1 MRNSFLEL
9 RAKLII
15 RIAGIAAFVMI
26 LSFCFRGTSI
36 HISSGWN
43 VRIPAMRGRILDTN
57 GRFCAVDE
65 ISYVA
70 YLDVRFLKSQYSD
83 RLSPQLS
90 ILLKNFNLSL
100 TADQILKGSANFV
113 KLAQEKDR
121 DSIISR
127 IPTSLM
133 PYVSI
138 QMTAN
143 RKQVKEY
150 GLDKILGKVIDN
162 HGVGG
167 IEEKLED
174 VLSKKSDGKLLLK
187 YHGFVTLSPKI
198 EKIVKPIDGQDVK
211 LTLDIDIQRICYEEI
226 QKAVEQN
233 KALAGGVIIMET
245 KTGKI
250 RAMVTTRDWNDIVM
264 GYFEPGSAIKPIVY
278 SIALENNIIKL
289 DDSFDCPGSIKPVPE
304 LDITVR
310 DLEAHG
316 KVDVRKALVVSCNT
330 ATILI
335 AEKIKNQ
342 IGIYQ
347 YYDWLKKF
355 GLGEKT
361 DVEIAGE
368 ILGVL
373 RKPEQWSK
381 IDFAMISIGH
391 GIGTPALQFLAAF
404 NTIANRGEYV
414 FPRIV
419 DSNETR
425 RKRVISEKTADEI
438 SKILRKV
445 VEEGTGIRAQVP
457 GMNVAGKT
465 GTAQKIA
472 SGEGKYFSIF
482 VGFFPYE
489 DPKYTMLVYIDE
501 PSTDK
506 YLAGEVAAPVF
517 SSIVKKLNAL
527 SKEHPISYPKGIIP
541 DLTGMSLRDA
551 LIILN
556 DIGVKDI
563 QVKGSGV
570 VVKQYPEPGATDLSK
585 ILLVLQ

>member
-9 RAKLII
+9 RTKLII
-15 RIAGIAAFVMI
+15 RIAGIAAAVMI
-26 LSFCFRGTSI
+26 LAFCFRGTSAGV
-36 HISSGWN
+36 SSNWS
-43 VRIPAMRGRILDTN
+43 VRIPAMRGKILDTN

-90 ILLKNFNLSL
+90 LLLKNFGISLS
-100 TADQILKGSANFV
+100 AEEILKGSTSFV
-113 KLAQEKDR
+113 KLAEEKDR
-121 DSIISR
+121 NSIIVK
-127 IPTSLM
+127 IPTSLI

-138 QMTAN
+138 QMVTV
-143 RKQVKEY
+143 RKQIKEY
-150 GLDKILGKVIDN
+150 DFDKILGKVIDG
-162 HGVGG
+162 HGIGG
-167 IEEKLED
+167 IEEKLD
-174 VLSKKSDGKLLLK
+174 SVLSKKSDGKLLLK
-187 YHGFVTLSPKI
+187 YQGFVTLSPKI
-198 EKIVKPIDGQDVK
+198 DKIVKPIDGQDVK
-211 LTLDIDIQRICYEEI
+211 LSLDIDIQRICYREI
-226 QKAVEQN
+226 QKAVQEN
-233 KALAGGVIIMET
+233 KALAGGVVIMET

-278 SIALENNIIKL
+278 SIALENNVIQL

-316 KVDVRKALVVSCNT
+316 KTDVSKALVVSCNT

-342 IGIYQ
+342 LGVYQ

-355 GLGEKT
+355 EFGEKT
-361 DVEIAGE
+361 GVEIAGE
-368 ILGVL
+368 ISGVL

-404 NTIANRGEYV
+404 NTIANKGEYV
-414 FPRIV
+414 YPSIIESSEV
-419 DSNETR
+419 KKKS
-425 RKRVISEKTADEI
+425 VISERTAYEI
-438 SKILRKV
+438 SQILRRV

-457 GMNVAGKT
+457 GINVAGKT

-501 PSTDK
+501 PSADK

-517 SSIVKKLNAL
+517 ASIVKKLNTL
-527 SKEHPISYPKGIIP
+527 SKESPISYPKGIIP
-541 DLTGMSLRDA
+541 DLRGMSLRDA

-570 VVKQYPEPGATDLSK
+570 VVQQYPEPGTTDLSK
-585 ILLVLQ
+585 ILLILQ

>member
-1 MRNSFLEL
+1 MRNSFLEQ

-15 RIAGIAAFVMI
+15 RTAGVVAFVMM
-26 LSFCFRGTSI
+26 LSFCFRGTSV
-36 HISSGWN
+36 HVAPAWN
-43 VRIPAMRGRILDTN
+43 LRIPAMRGKILDTN

-65 ISYVA
+65 IYYVA
-70 YLDVRFLKSQYSD
+70 YLDVRFLRSHYSD

-90 ILLKNFNLSL
+90 LLLRNFNLSL
-100 TADQILKGSANFV
+100 TAEEVLKGSSSFV
-113 KLAQEKDR
+113 KLAQEKSR
-121 DSIISR
+121 DSIVLK

-138 QMTAN
+138 EMKTS

-150 GLDKILGKVIDN
+150 GLDKVLGKVIDDR
-162 HGVGG
+162 GVGG
-167 IEEKLED
+167 IEEKLD
-174 VLSKKSDGKLLLK
+174 DLLSKKADGKLLLR
-187 YHGFVTLSPKI
+187 YQGFVTLSPKI
-198 EKIVKPIDGQDVK
+198 EKIIKPVDGQDVR
-211 LTLDIDIQRICYEEI
+211 LTIDIDFQRICYEEI

-233 KALAGGVIIMET
+233 KAVAGGVIMMET

-250 RAMVTTRDWNDIVM
+250 RAMVTTRDWNDTIL

-278 SIALENNIIKL
+278 SIALENGVIHL
-289 DDSFDCPGSIKPVPE
+289 DDIFNCLGSIKPVQE
-304 LDITVR
+304 LDVTVR

-316 KVDVRKALVVSCNT
+316 SVDVTRALAVSCNT

-335 AEKIKNQ
+335 AQKIKDQ
-342 IGIYQ
+342 LGIYQ
-347 YYDWLKKF
+347 YYEWLRKF

-361 DVEIAGE
+361 GVEIAGE
-368 ILGVL
+368 ISGVL
-373 RKPEQWSK
+373 RKPQQWSK

-404 NTIANRGEYV
+404 NTIANNGEYV

-419 DSNETR
+419 ESDETKKR
-425 RKRVISEKTADEI
+425 RVISEKTADDV
-438 SKILRKV
+438 SKILHQV
-445 VEEGTGIRAQVP
+445 VQDGTGIRAQVP
-457 GMNVAGKT
+457 GLNVAGKT

-472 SGEGKYFSIF
+472 FGEGKYYSIF

-489 DPKYTMLVYIDE
+489 DPKYTMIVYIDE

-517 SSIVKKLNAL
+517 SSIVKRL
-527 SKEHPISYPKGIIP
+527 KELYKENVIRYPKGIIP
-541 DLTGMSLRDA
+541 DLRGMSLRDA

-563 QVKGSGV
+563 DVKGSGV
-570 VVKQYPEPGATDLSK
+570 VVKQYPEAGSTDLSK
-585 ILLVLQ
+585 VLLVLQ